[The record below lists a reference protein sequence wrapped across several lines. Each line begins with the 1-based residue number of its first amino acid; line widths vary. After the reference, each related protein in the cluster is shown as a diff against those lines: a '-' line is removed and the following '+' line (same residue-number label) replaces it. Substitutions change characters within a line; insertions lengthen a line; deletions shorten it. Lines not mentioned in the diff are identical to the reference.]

1 MPHRRNAVDMAVR
14 ESARRVREPRRCR
27 STQVENKR
35 EDLARDAA
43 RLERLEKKMEDHEK
57 LRDSEDAEVT
67 EEQRAEARNYV
78 ATNSG
83 VLDDKRADFHR
94 RKESLEKLEKQLA
107 DYQALLDEEDREAK
121 ERLESARLAKA
132 EFEERE
138 GAEED
143 ARAAELQTKKK
154 QLVKELGEVDL
165 QIVQHE
171 DEGLETDELE
181 SKKSE
186 LEEAIA
192 KVDTELRQMR
202 ERADRRAKLAEFNK
216 GELEREKAAKAKK
229 ALQEKLRADKKAE
242 IMDRM
247 RRKQQEEEEK
257 REKDEI
263 EAQKQREV
271 RCSVCSIR
279 GRGAVLGDRSRSSPS
294 EKAVGGLFFIFEP
307 FRGVSRCLT
316 HVPTRRSRPKN
327 KLPVV
332 WRRWAWSIRP
342 CARRSTVPKPSPR
355 RRSASTIPWSTAWP
369 TKKWNSRR
377 RRT

>member
-1 MPHRRNAVDMAVR
+1 MRAFRDGVVPAQA
-14 ESARRVREPRRCR
+14 AI
-27 STQVENKR
+27 VENKR

-57 LRDSEDAEVT
+57 LRDSEDAEIT
-67 EEQRAEARNYV
+67 EEQKAEARNYV

-154 QLVKELGEVDL
+154 ALVKELGEVDL
-165 QIVQHE
+165 AIVQAE
-171 DEGLETDELE
+171 DEGQETDALET
-181 SKKSE
+181 KKSE

-263 EAQKQREV
+263 EAQKQREIEAEKQAASGADSASAIPFTPSMRLV
-271 RCSVCSIR
+271 SIRR
-279 GRGAVLGDRSRSSPS
+279 GRGW
-294 EKAVGGLFFIFEP
+294 FCF
-307 FRGVSRCLT
+307 
-316 HVPTRRSRPKN
+316 
-327 KLPVV
+327 
-332 WRRWAWSIRP
+332 
-342 CARRSTVPKPSPR
+342 
-355 RRSASTIPWSTAWP
+355 
-369 TKKWNSRR
+369 
-377 RRT
+377 

>member
-1 MPHRRNAVDMAVR
+1 MK
-14 ESARRVREPRRCR
+14 S
-27 STQVENKR
+27 
-35 EDLARDAA
+35 
-43 RLERLEKKMEDHEK
+43 
-57 LRDSEDAEVT
+57 
-67 EEQRAEARNYV
+67 EARNYV
-78 ATNSG
+78 ATHSG

-94 RKESLEKLEKQLA
+94 RKESLEKLEEQLA
-107 DYQALLDEEDREAK
+107 AYRALLEEEDREAK

-171 DEGLETDELE
+171 DEGLENEELE
-181 SKKSE
+181 TKKSE
-186 LEEAIA
+186 LEEAIV

-271 RCSVCSIR
+271 RARRPAVPRRFHAIDATRLHQTRYSDRVTTATPRADR
-279 GRGAVLGDRSRSSPS
+279 GRETGRVRPREDGSGRSEPAQEGARPEG
-294 EKAVGGLFFIFEP
+294 
-307 FRGVSRCLT
+307 
-316 HVPTRRSRPKN
+316 RRQESATI
-327 KLPVV
+327 LQQ
-332 WRRWAWSIRP
+332 RR
-342 CARRSTVPKPSPR
+342 PR
-355 RRSASTIPWSTAWP
+355 RARQKGGAAGDGEHDAARFRVET
-369 TKKWNSRR
+369 
-377 RRT
+377 